1 MLLYANS
8 PCIQPH
14 VSCLAHVH
22 PRFPPPPPLA
32 LTPVPDLAREQASMR
47 VAVYGAKHD
56 AAMFEELLKG
66 YCVLDPE
73 HTLGSAMIDTACLGT
88 PKVRP

>member
-1 MLLYANS
+1 M
-8 PCIQPH
+8 
-14 VSCLAHVH
+14 
-22 PRFPPPPPLA
+22 RTPPLVDQT
-32 LTPVPDLAREQASMR
+32 LRLFWCTQASMR

-88 PKVRP
+88 PKVRLYYPNALLRFLGSWGSGCAFRV